1 LFADLYDMMAASSDV
16 FIKQQFSAAQGGRVT
31 LAGTFKKQLDSLMKD
46 LRSTQ
51 SHYIRCIKA
60 NSQKKPRI
68 FEGASCLE
76 QLQCAGVFEA
86 VTIRKSGFPFR
97 YTFERFVERYKC
109 VLATEQVR
117 RASGESQRA
126 TMRQFTQSN

>member
-1 LFADLYDMMAASSDV
+1 MAMSDW
-16 FIKQQFSAAQGGRVT
+16 R
-31 LAGTFKKQLDSLMKD
+31 D
-46 LRSTQ
+46 
-51 SHYIRCIKA
+51 RCIKA

-126 TMRQFTQSN
+126 TMRQFTQIN